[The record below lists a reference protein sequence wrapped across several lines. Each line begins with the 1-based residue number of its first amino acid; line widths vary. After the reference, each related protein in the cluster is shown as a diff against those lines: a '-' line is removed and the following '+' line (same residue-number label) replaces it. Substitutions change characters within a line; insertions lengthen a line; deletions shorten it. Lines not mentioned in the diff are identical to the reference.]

1 MNGVFFTSD
10 SPEPSL
16 DTGAIPELGVLQTA
30 NFKLDP
36 IQQMSTLRRLQP
48 DKPIMAMEFWTG
60 WFDHWD
66 QPEHIVFRPHGKY
79 FYDTELLH

>member
-1 MNGVFFTSD
+1 MFVLT
-10 SPEPSL
+10 
-16 DTGAIPELGVLQTA
+16 VLQTA

-36 IQQMSTLRRLQP
+36 LQQMTTLRRLQP

-66 QPEHIVFRPHGKY
+66 QPEHIVFRPQGKH
-79 FYDTELLH
+79 FCGTTFLLRAIILI